1 MHGGR
6 IEWFLDMEAYQLNGK
21 YWPKEI
27 AIVNRDSS
35 ICHNFHIWA
44 PRRLKNLAKG
54 LTAQYQYKRHNLR
67 WEFGEW
73 KLSDVKTLIRLTIA
87 RQPVGIKGEE
97 KCRYFEQWGL
107 NVHSLD
113 ELPSLKTLNIYPNE
127 HCEIRHGTCARQKC
141 YEILNAYNNM
151 LL

>member
-27 AIVNRDSS
+27 AILNHEGT

-44 PRRLKNLAKG
+44 PRQSKNLAKG
-54 LTAQYQYKRHNLR
+54 LTAQHQFNRHNLR

-73 KLSDVKTLIRLTIA
+73 RLADVKTLIRLTIGQ
-87 RQPVGIKGEE
+87 QPVGIKGEE
-97 KCRYFEQWGL
+97 KCRLFEQWGL
-107 NVHSLD
+107 NVHGLD
-113 ELPSLKTLNIYPNE
+113 ELPSLKTLNNYPNE
-127 HCEIRHGTCARQKC
+127 HCEILHGTCARQKC
-141 YEILNAYNNM
+141 HELFNAYKCM
-151 LL
+151 LS

>member
-35 ICHNFHIWA
+35 ICHNFHIWD

-54 LTAQYQYKRHNLR
+54 LTAQHQYKRHNLR

-73 KLSDVKTLIRLTIA
+73 KLFDVKTDTIDYFPSTSRHQRRRKMSLI
-87 RQPVGIKGEE
+87 
-97 KCRYFEQWGL
+97 
-107 NVHSLD
+107 
-113 ELPSLKTLNIYPNE
+113 
-127 HCEIRHGTCARQKC
+127 
-141 YEILNAYNNM
+141 
-151 LL
+151 